1 MSISTHR
8 NLSKKIF
15 PPGEDSRGGRRYI
28 SSMKQESSLRTIE
41 VSMQEIWQHTRP
53 VVHRNKKAYTR
64 KAKHRKSPG
73 N

>member
-1 MSISTHR
+1 
-8 NLSKKIF
+8 
-15 PPGEDSRGGRRYI
+15 
-28 SSMKQESSLRTIE
+28 MKQESSLRTIE